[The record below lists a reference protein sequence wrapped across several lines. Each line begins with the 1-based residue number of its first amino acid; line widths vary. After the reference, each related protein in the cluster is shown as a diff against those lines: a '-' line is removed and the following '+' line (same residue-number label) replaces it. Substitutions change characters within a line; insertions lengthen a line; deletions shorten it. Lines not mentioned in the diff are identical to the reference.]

1 MGMRN
6 VNPVLFKNELL
17 WGSINKKLAWI
28 DKSVEK
34 SVKVINK
41 TQRVFFFEGKT
52 QRVGSINSILY
63 KTIKPLKIWYINK

>member
-41 TQRVFFFEGKT
+41 TQRVFFFLREKLKELALLT
-52 QRVGSINSILY
+52 PY
-63 KTIKPLKIWYINK
+63 YIKPLNH

>member
-41 TQRVFFFEGKT
+41 TQRVFFLREKLKELALLT
-52 QRVGSINSILY
+52 PY
-63 KTIKPLKIWYINK
+63 YIKPLNH